1 MREINIQK
9 IVVMGAGAVGCY
21 FGGMLSRAGH
31 DVTLIA
37 RPEHVR
43 AIQAQGLYM
52 DCLTFQA
59 FVDIGASTELEIIK
73 HADLI
78 LFCVKSPD
86 TLATIELIKPFLKPD
101 TILLSLQNGVDN
113 CERIRS
119 VVDNPVFPAVVYVA
133 TMMAGP
139 GRLKHNGRGELVIGP
154 WESTRSE
161 VDAAAQMDMLVKIS
175 ELLSKAAIPCP
186 VSKDVRRDLW
196 FKFLVN
202 CSYNAISAI
211 GQIEYGKMVSVDSI
225 KELIDALADEVLAIA
240 HYEQINMTK
249 PEATDALD
257 MIANTMVSQRSST
270 AQDLA
275 RKKCTEIDFLNGLVV
290 RKGKQYGIPTPAN
303 QSVYALVKM
312 LEKFNAPL

>member
-1 MREINIQK
+1 MSEIKQK
-9 IVVMGAGAVGCY
+9 RIVVMGAGAVGCY

-37 RPEHVR
+37 RPEHVS
-43 AIQAQGLYM
+43 AINAQGLHM
-52 DCLTFQA
+52 DCTTFQA
-59 FVDIGASTELEIIK
+59 FVEVRASAELDAIA

-86 TLATIELIKPFLKPD
+86 TIATIELIRPYLKPNA
-101 TILLSLQNGVDN
+101 IILSLQNGVDN

-119 VVDNPVFPAVVYVA
+119 IVDNPVFPAVVYVA

-154 WESTRSE
+154 WESCDKE
-161 VDAAAQMDMLVKIS
+161 AEAVQMAMLREIS
-175 ELLSKAAIPCP
+175 ELLENAAIPCP

-211 GQIEYGKMVSVDSI
+211 GQIEYGKMVSVESV
-225 KELIDALADEVLAIA
+225 KELIDTLADEVLAIA
-240 HYEQINMTK
+240 HQEQISITK
-249 PEATDALD
+249 AEATQANE
-257 MIANTMVSQRSST
+257 MIAQTMVTQRSST
-270 AQDLA
+270 AQDIA
-275 RKKCTEIDFLNGLVV
+275 RKKSTEIDFLNGLVV
-290 RKGKQYGIPTPAN
+290 RKGRAYGIPTPAN
-303 QSVYALVKM
+303 LSVYALVKM
-312 LEKFNAPL
+312 MEKFND

>member
-1 MREINIQK
+1 MREINLQK

-37 RPEHVR
+37 RPEHVS
-43 AIQAQGLYM
+43 AIHAQGLHM

-59 FVDIGASTELEIIK
+59 FVAVGATTELEAIK

-86 TLATIELIKPFLKPD
+86 TLATIELIKPHLKPD
-101 TILLSLQNGVDN
+101 AIVLSLQNGVDN

-139 GRLKHNGRGELVIGP
+139 GRLKHNGRGELVMGP
-154 WESTRSE
+154 WEFTSPEEET
-161 VDAAAQMDMLVKIS
+161 AQMQMLAQIS
-175 ELLSKAAIPCP
+175 ELLSNAGIPCP

-225 KELIDALADEVLAIA
+225 KELIGTLADEVLAIA
-240 HYEQINMTK
+240 HHEQINMTRA
-249 PEATDALD
+249 EATDAVD
-257 MIANTMVSQRSST
+257 MIAKTMVSQRSST

-275 RKKCTEIDFLNGLVV
+275 RKKSTEIDFLNGLVV
-290 RKGKQYGIPTPAN
+290 RKGKQYGISTPAN

-312 LEKFNAPL
+312 REKFNQ

>member
-1 MREINIQK
+1 MSMQNKVQK

-21 FGGMLSRAGH
+21 FGGILSRAGH

-37 RPEHVR
+37 RPEHVN
-43 AIQAQGLYM
+43 AIRDQGLHM
-52 DCLTFQA
+52 DCMTFQE
-59 FVDIGASTELEIIK
+59 FVAVHASTELDAIK
-73 HADLI
+73 DADLI

-86 TLATIELIKPFLKPD
+86 TLATIELIRLYLKPEA
-101 TILLSLQNGVDN
+101 IILSLQNGVDN

-154 WESTRSE
+154 WESNDSE
-161 VDAAAQMDMLVKIS
+161 SNAAQMQMLGEIS
-175 ELLSKAAIPCP
+175 ALLAHAGIPCP
-186 VSKDVRRDLW
+186 VSQDVRRDLW

-211 GQIEYGKMVSVDSI
+211 GQIEYGKMVSVDSV
-225 KELIDALADEVLAIA
+225 KELIDTLADEVLAIA
-240 HYEQINMTK
+240 HHEQINITK
-249 PEATDALD
+249 EEATQAND
-257 MIANTMVSQRSST
+257 MIANTMVTQRSST
-270 AQDLA
+270 AQDIA
-275 RKKCTEIDFLNGLVV
+275 RKKSTEIDFLNGLVV
-290 RKGKQYGIPTPAN
+290 KKGRAYGIATPAN

-312 LEKFNAPL
+312 MEKFNA

>member
-1 MREINIQK
+1 MREMKVQK

-43 AIQAQGLYM
+43 AIQAHGLHM
-52 DCLTFQA
+52 DCMTFQE
-59 FVDIGASTELEIIK
+59 FVEVGASTELEAIREA
-73 HADLI
+73 HLI

-86 TLATIELIKPFLKPD
+86 TLATIQLISPYLKAD
-101 TILLSLQNGVDN
+101 TIILSLQNGVDN

-119 VVDNPVFPAVVYVA
+119 VVNNPVFPAVVYVA

-154 WESTRSE
+154 WEFTSPE
-161 VDAAAQMDMLVKIS
+161 ADALQMQRLGKIS
-175 ELLSKAAIPCP
+175 ALLANAEIPCP
-186 VSKDVRRDLW
+186 VSSDVRRDLW

-211 GQIEYGKMVSVDSI
+211 GQIEYGKMVSVEPV
-225 KELIDALADEVLAIA
+225 KVLIDSLADEVLAIA
-240 HYEQINMTK
+240 HRQQINITK
-249 PEATDALD
+249 AEAIQANE
-257 MIANTMVSQRSST
+257 MIASTMVTQRSST
-270 AQDLA
+270 AQDIA
-275 RKKCTEIDFLNGLVV
+275 RKKSTEIDFLNGLVV
-290 RKGKQYGIPTPAN
+290 RKGQAYGIPTPAN

-312 LEKFNAPL
+312 LEKFNN

>member
-1 MREINIQK
+1 MQELTLKK

-37 RPEHVR
+37 RPEHVN
-43 AIQAQGLYM
+43 AINVQGLHM
-52 DCLTFQA
+52 DCMTFQE
-59 FVDIGASTELEIIK
+59 FVAVRASTELEALR

-86 TLATIELIKPFLKPD
+86 TLATIELVSPYLKSD
-101 TILLSLQNGVDN
+101 AIILSLQNGVDN

-154 WESTRSE
+154 WESTSAEVQANQLVLLGQLSE
-161 VDAAAQMDMLVKIS
+161 VLA
-175 ELLSKAAIPCP
+175 KASIPCP
-186 VSKDVRRDLW
+186 VSKDVRRELW

-211 GQIEYGKMVSVDSI
+211 GQIEYGKMVSVEAV
-225 KELIDALADEVLAIA
+225 KELIDTLADEVLAIA
-240 HYEQINMTK
+240 HHEQINITK
-249 PEATDALD
+249 AEATQAND
-257 MIANTMVSQRSST
+257 MIARTMVTQRSST
-270 AQDLA
+270 AQDIA
-275 RKKCTEIDFLNGLVV
+275 RKKSTEIDFLNGLVV
-290 RKGKQYGIPTPAN
+290 RKGRAYGIPTPAN
-303 QSVYALVKM
+303 LSVYALVKM
-312 LEKFNAPL
+312 MENFNQ

>member
-1 MREINIQK
+1 MDQIEEQK

-37 RPEHVR
+37 RPEHVN
-43 AIQAQGLYM
+43 AIETHGLHM
-52 DCLTFQA
+52 DCMTFQE
-59 FVDIGASTELEIIK
+59 FVPVRASVELNAIAD
-73 HADLI
+73 ADLV

-86 TLATIELIKPFLKPD
+86 TLATIELIRPYLKPQ
-101 TILLSLQNGVDN
+101 TIILSLQNGVDN

-119 VVDNPVFPAVVYVA
+119 VVNNPVFPAVVYVA

-154 WESTRSE
+154 WEGQLDSPDTK
-161 VDAAAQMDMLVKIS
+161 QMQTLSDIS
-175 ELLSKAAIPCP
+175 ALLSRASIPCP
-186 VSKDVRRDLW
+186 VSSDVHRDLW

-211 GQIEYGKMVSVDSI
+211 GQIEYGKMVSVAPV
-225 KELIDALADEVLAIA
+225 KELIETLADEVLAIA
-240 HYEQINMTK
+240 HHEHINITK
-249 PEATDALD
+249 AEAIAAND
-257 MIANTMVSQRSST
+257 MIASTMVTQRSST
-270 AQDLA
+270 AQDIA
-275 RKKCTEIDFLNGLVV
+275 RKKSTEIDFLNGLVV
-290 RKGKQYGIPTPAN
+290 RKGLQYGIPTPAN

-312 LEKFNAPL
+312 METYNH

>member
-1 MREINIQK
+1 MREINKQK

-37 RPEHVR
+37 RPEHVS
-43 AIQAQGLYM
+43 AINAQGLHM
-52 DCLTFQA
+52 DCLTFQE
-59 FVDIGASTELEIIK
+59 FVAVRASVELDALAQ
-73 HADLI
+73 ADLI

-86 TLATIELIKPFLKPD
+86 TLATIELIRPYLKPD
-101 TILLSLQNGVDN
+101 TIILSLQNGVDN

-139 GRLKHNGRGELVIGP
+139 GRLKHNGRGELVVGP
-154 WESTRSE
+154 WEFKSPQA
-161 VDAAAQMDMLVKIS
+161 DARQLQMIEGVS
-175 ELLSKAAIPCP
+175 ELLTQSSIPCP
-186 VSKDVRRDLW
+186 VSSDVRRDLW

-211 GQIEYGKMVSVDSI
+211 GQIEYGKMVSVPSV
-225 KELIDALADEVLAIA
+225 KELIDTLADEVLAIA
-240 HYEQINMTK
+240 HHEKINITK
-249 PEATDALD
+249 QEATQAND
-257 MIANTMVSQRSST
+257 MIANTMVTQRSST
-270 AQDLA
+270 AQDIA
-275 RKKCTEIDFLNGLVV
+275 RGKLTEIDFLNGLVV
-290 RKGKQYGIPTPAN
+290 EKGRAYGIPTPAN

-312 LEKFNAPL
+312 MEKFNH

>member
-1 MREINIQK
+1 MREIKEKK

-37 RPEHVR
+37 RPEHVN
-43 AIQAQGLYM
+43 AIEMHGLHM
-52 DCLTFQA
+52 DCMAFQE
-59 FVDIGASTELEIIK
+59 FVSVRASVELSAIAD
-73 HADLI
+73 ADLV

-86 TLATIELIKPFLKPD
+86 TLATIELIRPHLKPQ
-101 TILLSLQNGVDN
+101 TIILSLQNGVDN

-119 VVDNPVFPAVVYVA
+119 VVANPVFPAVVYVA

-154 WESTRSE
+154 WEGEIESPDPIQMQMLSE
-161 VDAAAQMDMLVKIS
+161 IS
-175 ELLSKAAIPCP
+175 ALLSRALIPCP
-186 VSKDVRRDLW
+186 VSSDVRRELW

-211 GQIEYGKMVSVDSI
+211 GQIEYGRMVSVESV
-225 KELIDALADEVLAIA
+225 KELIENLADEVLAIA
-240 HYEQINMTK
+240 HHEHINITK
-249 PEATDALD
+249 AEASAAID
-257 MIANTMVSQRSST
+257 MIATTMVTQRSST
-270 AQDLA
+270 AQDIA
-275 RKKCTEIDFLNGLVV
+275 RKKSTEIDFLNGLVV
-290 RKGKQYGIPTPAN
+290 RKGRQYGIATPAN

-312 LEKFNAPL
+312 IETYNH

>member
-1 MREINIQK
+1 MREISLQK

-37 RPEHVR
+37 RTEHVN
-43 AIQAQGLYM
+43 AINAHGLHM

-59 FVDIGASTELEIIK
+59 FVSVHASADLEAIK
-73 HADLI
+73 QADLI

-86 TLATIELIKPFLKPD
+86 TLATTELIAPYLKSD
-101 TILLSLQNGVDN
+101 AILLSLQNGVDN

-119 VVDNPVFPAVVYVA
+119 IVVNPVFPAVVYVA

-154 WESTRSE
+154 WEFTRSE
-161 VDAAAQMDMLVKIS
+161 VDAAAQMEMLVKIS
-175 ELLSKAAIPCP
+175 ELLTNAAIPCP
-186 VSKDVRRDLW
+186 ISQDVRRDLW

-225 KELIDALADEVLAIA
+225 KELIDTLADEVLALA
-240 HYEQINMTK
+240 RHEQINISK
-249 PEATDALD
+249 AEATEANN
-257 MIANTMVSQRSST
+257 MIAKTMVTQRSST
-270 AQDLA
+270 AQDIA
-275 RKKCTEIDFLNGLVV
+275 RKKSTEIDFLNGLVV

>member
-1 MREINIQK
+1 MMREINIQK

-21 FGGMLSRAGH
+21 FGGMLSRAGQ

-37 RPEHVR
+37 RPEHVS
-43 AIQAQGLYM
+43 AIHSQGLHM
-52 DCLTFQA
+52 DCLTFQE
-59 FVDIGASTELEIIK
+59 FVAVGASTELEAIK

-86 TLATIELIKPFLKPD
+86 TLATIELIAHYLKPD
-101 TILLSLQNGVDN
+101 AILLSLQNGVDN
-113 CERIRS
+113 CERIRT
-119 VVDNPVFPAVVYVA
+119 VVANPVFPAVVYVA

-154 WESTRSE
+154 WEFTSPE
-161 VDAAAQMDMLVKIS
+161 ADAAQLQMLTQIS
-175 ELLSKAAIPCP
+175 ELLSNAEIPCP
-186 VSKDVRRDLW
+186 VSTDVRRDLW

-225 KELIDALADEVLAIA
+225 KELINALADEVLTIA
-240 HYEQINMTK
+240 HHEKINMTK
-249 PEATDALD
+249 AEATEAID
-257 MIANTMVSQRSST
+257 MIANTMVTQRSST

-275 RKKCTEIDFLNGLVV
+275 RKKATEIDFLNGLVV

-312 LEKFNAPL
+312 LEKFIY